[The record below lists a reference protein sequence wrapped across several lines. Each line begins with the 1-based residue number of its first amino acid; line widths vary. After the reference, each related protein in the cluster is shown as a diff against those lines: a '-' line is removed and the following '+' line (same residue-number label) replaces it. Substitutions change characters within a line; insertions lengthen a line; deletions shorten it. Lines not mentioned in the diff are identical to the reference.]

1 MSAATAR
8 KAALA
13 YWGFAPKAAAR
24 ASKGVDLQV
33 HGECG
38 TAGLDEAA
46 ACCIRPA
53 LNVID
58 QGQPV
63 Q

>member
-1 MSAATAR
+1 MSGATAR
-8 KAALA
+8 KGALA

-38 TAGLDEAA
+38 TAGRDEAGALRKRFA
-46 ACCIRPA
+46 ALVARE
-53 LNVID
+53 
-58 QGQPV
+58 
-63 Q
+63 

>member
-1 MSAATAR
+1 MSAAIAR

-46 ACCIRPA
+46 AP
-53 LNVID
+53 LNRFASD
-58 QGQPV
+58 
-63 Q
+63 